1 MKVARNSSRLARP
14 ALALGV
20 ASGAACSGHT
30 NGHLATPAA
39 PWLGAAVPAV
49 VSRERLLTETG
60 EAVWKG
66 DLAKAEVA
74 LTALADRERGKPDTA
89 LDFWSEMLALLRCE
103 PLARVPRVSA
113 ADLPVRDPW
122 EQLRRL
128 VQIERVRLSR
138 ALPEPPK
145 TARAMAR
152 FDGPTNGSGASS
164 ALTPRATTEVTWP
177 IETEHWS
184 DEVAVP
190 VLVTRCPPASAATPA
205 PASKSQLSGQIAGE
219 ISAPAADAEISLVT
233 ATAGTLPPEHP
244 ATAPLLL
251 QAAVLE
257 MAHGR
262 AAPAV
267 AALARFDAAGGPRDN
282 VLALRE
288 RSDAI
293 FTDAL
298 AAITDPSVAPAIAV
312 ERSRAAFRLDLPP
325 AVRRSLA
332 LLLADRLVAA
342 KRPDDA
348 VAILGAP
355 PHGDDAVGRYIAFRQ
370 VEAHAHAGR
379 RAELF
384 AEAREALHRH
394 GRADVDADPARGA
407 IMDMA
412 LRTLEASPV
421 SPETMEMLEA
431 LGPPRER
438 LSRAQAFAEMALGAG
453 AHASAMATFAWLYD
467 NDTDA
472 ERRLQHLARESVAAA
487 RAGARAEFARTFLL
501 LAGQEEPAGRPAPA
515 KLKANAKAKGTTTA
529 STSGGSGDGGLIAS
543 AEAEGHR
550 SKVRAER
557 SVDWQRALLVVARDA
572 LPALVDN
579 DDQTDLA
586 TLVATLKRHL
596 DEAGRGP
603 VEEELTTL
611 YRAASAHLR
620 SGPRAYA
627 ETVGSARRPILLG
640 EILIGRS
647 YDVRAP
653 AIDLSS
659 ALEEAGPL
667 VFVPRR
673 GADPSPSLLRRWP
686 GSFRV
691 AWTGGGS

>member
-1 MKVARNSSRLARP
+1 MKVPRKISRLSTVG
-14 ALALGV
+14 LAAAF
-20 ASGAACSGHT
+20 ASGAACSGHA
-30 NGHLATPAA
+30 GEPLAAPAA
-39 PWLGAAVPAV
+39 LWVGAAIPAP

-60 EAVWKG
+60 EAVWHG

-74 LTALADRERGKPDTA
+74 LTALADRERGKPDSA

-103 PLARVPRVSA
+103 PLARVPHLSP
-113 ADLPVRDPW
+113 ADRPLRDPW
-122 EQLRRL
+122 DQLRRL

-138 ALPEPPK
+138 ALPELPQV
-145 TARAMAR
+145 ARPLPRPLAR
-152 FDGPTNGSGASS
+152 SAGRANGPGAS
-164 ALTPRATTEVTWP
+164 LEVTWP
-177 IETEHWS
+177 IEREHWN

-190 VLVTRCPPASAATPA
+190 ALVTRCPATSSGIPAAA
-205 PASKSQLSGQIAGE
+205 SLGQT
-219 ISAPAADAEISLVT
+219 SAPAAEAEIALVT
-233 ATAGTLPPEHP
+233 RTAGMLPLEHP
-244 ATAPLLL
+244 ATLPLLL

-267 AALARFDAAGGPRDN
+267 AALARFDAAGGARDD

-298 AAITDPSVAPAIAV
+298 AAIADPAVAPALAI
-312 ERSRAAFRLDLPP
+312 EKSRAAFRLDRPP
-325 AVRRSLA
+325 IVRRSLA

-348 VAILGAP
+348 AAILGAP
-355 PHGDDAVGRYIAFRQ
+355 PHGDDDVGRYIAFRQ
-370 VEAHAHAGR
+370 VEAHARAGR

-394 GRADVDADPARGA
+394 GRADVDADPALGA

-421 SPETMEMLEA
+421 SSETMEMLES

-438 LSRAQAFAEMALGAG
+438 LSRAQAFAELALGAG

-467 NDTDA
+467 NDTDP
-472 ERRLQHLARESVAAA
+472 ERRLQHLAHESVAAA

-501 LAGQEEPAGRPAPA
+501 LAGQEEPAGRPSAGKTKGSA
-515 KLKANAKAKGTTTA
+515 KPKGTTTTA
-529 STSGGSGDGGLIAS
+529 GEGGLIAS

-603 VEEELTTL
+603 VDEELTTL

-620 SGPRAYA
+620 SGARAYA

-653 AIDLSS
+653 AIDLTS
-659 ALEEAGPL
+659 ALEEVGPL
-667 VFVPRR
+667 VFVPRH
-673 GADPSPSLLRRWP
+673 GADPTPASLRRWP
-686 GSFRV
+686 GSFRI

>member
-1 MKVARNSSRLARP
+1 VKVPGGASNITRLA
-14 ALALGV
+14 LIVGV
-20 ASGAACSGHT
+20 ASGVACAGHAAPPAPWVG
-30 NGHLATPAA
+30 AEAPAA
-39 PWLGAAVPAV
+39 
-49 VSRERLLTETG
+49 VSRERLLSETG
-60 EAVWKG
+60 EAVWRG
-66 DLAKAEVA
+66 DLATAGVA
-74 LTALADRERGKPDTA
+74 LTALADRERGQPDTA

-103 PLARVPRVSA
+103 PLGHVPQVSPA
-113 ADLPVRDPW
+113 SLPLRDPW
-122 EQLRRL
+122 TQLRRL

-138 ALPEPPK
+138 ALPELPK
-145 TARAMAR
+145 TGRTMAR
-152 FDGPTNGSGASS
+152 DGGRSKGSGAS
-164 ALTPRATTEVTWP
+164 TEVTWP
-177 IETEHWS
+177 IETEHWN
-184 DEVAVP
+184 DEQAVP
-190 VLVTRCPPASAATPA
+190 VLVTRCPVGNAMPPAMT
-205 PASKSQLSGQIAGE
+205 
-219 ISAPAADAEISLVT
+219 SAPAADAEIALV
-233 ATAGTLPPEHP
+233 AGTAGLLPPQHP

-267 AALARFDAAGGPRDN
+267 ATLARFDAVGGARDN

-288 RSDAI
+288 RSEAV

-298 AAITDPSVAPAIAV
+298 AAVTDPAVAPASAM
-312 ERSRAAFRLDLPP
+312 EKARAAFRLDLPA

-342 KRPDDA
+342 KRPEDA
-348 VAILGAP
+348 VAILGPP
-355 PHGDDAVGRYIAFRQ
+355 PHGDDAIGRYIAFRQ
-370 VEAHAHAGR
+370 VEAHARAGR

-394 GRADVDADPARGA
+394 GRADVEADPALGA
-407 IMDMA
+407 MMDMA

-421 SPETMEMLEA
+421 SSETLEMLEA

-453 AHASAMATFAWLYD
+453 AYASAMATFGWLYD
-467 NDTDA
+467 NDTDS
-472 ERRLQHLARESVAAA
+472 ERRLQHLAHESVAAA

-501 LAGQEEPAGRPAPA
+501 LAGQEEPAGRPSPA
-515 KLKANAKAKGTTTA
+515 KANSNAKPNAKAKGTTATA
-529 STSGGSGDGGLIAS
+529 TSAAGDGGLIAS

-550 SKVRAER
+550 TKLRAER

-579 DDQTDLA
+579 DDQTDLS

-603 VEEELTTL
+603 VDEELTTL

-653 AIDLSS
+653 AIDLTS
-659 ALEEAGPL
+659 ALEETGPL

-673 GADPSPSLLRRWP
+673 GADPTPSMLRRWP

>member
-1 MKVARNSSRLARP
+1 VSAPRDISKGSLSTTSML
-14 ALALGV
+14 ALAVGF
-20 ASGAACSGHT
+20 ASVAACAGQAR
-30 NGHLATPAA
+30 GHLAGPPAPWVGAQVPAA
-39 PWLGAAVPAV
+39 
-49 VSRERLLTETG
+49 VSRERPLTQTG
-60 EAVWKG
+60 EAVWHG
-66 DLAKAEVA
+66 DLVTAEVA
-74 LTALADRERGKPDTA
+74 LTALADRERGQPDSA

-103 PLARVPRVSA
+103 PLARVPQVSPA
-113 ADLPVRDPW
+113 GLPLRDPW
-122 EQLRRL
+122 VQLRRL

-145 TARAMAR
+145 TGRMMAR
-152 FDGPTNGSGASS
+152 SDGRAKGSGASTE
-164 ALTPRATTEVTWP
+164 ATAQVTTEVTWP
-177 IETEHWS
+177 IESEHWN
-184 DEVAVP
+184 DEQAVP
-190 VLVTRCPPASAATPA
+190 VLVTRCPLPNPLTSPLPSPLT
-205 PASKSQLSGQIAGE
+205 
-219 ISAPAADAEISLVT
+219 SAPAAEAEIALV
-233 ATAGTLPPEHP
+233 AGTAGLLPPEHP

-257 MAHGR
+257 MARGQ

-267 AALARFDAAGGPRDN
+267 ATLARFDAVSGAHDN

-298 AAITDPSVAPAIAV
+298 AAVTDPAV
-312 ERSRAAFRLDLPP
+312 SSNLAMEKSRAAFRLDLP
-325 AVRRSLA
+325 ASVRRSLA

-355 PHGDDAVGRYIAFRQ
+355 PHGDDEVGRYIAFRQ
-370 VEAHAHAGR
+370 VEAHARAGR

-394 GRADVDADPARGA
+394 GRADVEADPALGA
-407 IMDMA
+407 VMDMV
-412 LRTLEASPV
+412 LRALEASPV
-421 SPETMEMLEA
+421 SSETIEMLEA

-467 NDTDA
+467 NDTDS
-472 ERRLQHLARESVAAA
+472 ERRLQHLAHESVAAA

-501 LAGQEEPAGRPAPA
+501 LAGQEEPAARPSP
-515 KLKANAKAKGTTTA
+515 AKAKGKANPNAKGKGTTT
-529 STSGGSGDGGLIAS
+529 TTTGDGALIAS

-550 SKVRAER
+550 TKLRAER

-579 DDQTDLA
+579 DDQTDLS

-603 VEEELTTL
+603 VDEELTTL

-647 YDVRAP
+647 YDVRPP
-653 AIDLSS
+653 AIDLTS
-659 ALEEAGPL
+659 ALEETGPL
-667 VFVPRR
+667 VFVPRH
-673 GADPSPSLLRRWP
+673 GADPTASSLRRWP

>member
-1 MKVARNSSRLARP
+1 MRTPCRLGL
-14 ALALGV
+14 LALL
-20 ASGAACSGHT
+20 ASGAGCAGHAQ
-30 NGHLATPAA
+30 GHLAAPPA
-39 PWLGAAVPAV
+39 PWVGALVPEAA
-49 VSRERLLTETG
+49 SRERLLDEVG
-60 EAVWKG
+60 EAVWRG
-66 DLAKAEVA
+66 DLVAAEVA
-74 LTALADRERGKPDTA
+74 LTALADRERGKPDSA

-103 PLARVPRVSA
+103 PLVRVPQIDRGA
-113 ADLPVRDPW
+113 PPLRDPW

-128 VQIERVRLSR
+128 VQIERVRLAR

-145 TARAMAR
+145 SARMMAR
-152 FDGPTNGSGASS
+152 SDERTNRSGAS
-164 ALTPRATTEVTWP
+164 AQVTNEVTWP
-177 IETEHWS
+177 VEREYWN

-190 VLVTRCPPASAATPA
+190 VLVTRCPLANPTSPATSMSVA
-205 PASKSQLSGQIAGE
+205 
-219 ISAPAADAEISLVT
+219 SAPAAEAEIALV
-233 ATAGTLPPEHP
+233 AGTAGMLPPEHP
-244 ATAPLLL
+244 ATPPLLL

-282 VLALRE
+282 ALALRE

-298 AAITDPSVAPAIAV
+298 AAIDDPAVAPAVAIEKA
-312 ERSRAAFRLDLPP
+312 RAAFRLELPP
-325 AVRRSLA
+325 PVRRSLA

-348 VAILGAP
+348 AAILGAP

-370 VEAHAHAGR
+370 VEAHARAGR

-394 GRADVDADPARGA
+394 GHADVDADPALGA

-438 LSRAQAFAEMALGAG
+438 LSRAEAFAGMALGAG

-467 NDTDA
+467 NDTDS

-487 RAGARAEFARTFLL
+487 RAGARAEFARTFQL
-501 LAGQEEPAGRPAPA
+501 LAGQEEPEPAARPSLA
-515 KLKANAKAKGTTTA
+515 KTKAKANGTTAATTTTA
-529 STSGGSGDGGLIAS
+529 RLQTEDGGLIAS
-543 AEAEGHR
+543 QEAEGHR
-550 SKVRAER
+550 SKLRAER

-603 VEEELTTL
+603 VDEELTTL
-611 YRAASAHLR
+611 YRAASAHLK

-647 YDVRAP
+647 YDVRRP
-653 AIDLSS
+653 AIDLRS
-659 ALEEAGPL
+659 ALEETGPL

-673 GADPSPSLLRRWP
+673 GADPAPETLRRWP
-686 GSFRV
+686 SSFRV
-691 AWTGGGS
+691 TWTGGGS

>member
-1 MKVARNSSRLARP
+1 MNVPRGSKIAMLGLAI
-14 ALALGV
+14 GF
-20 ASGAACSGHT
+20 ASGAGCAGQARGPLSAPPLLWVG
-30 NGHLATPAA
+30 AQVPAA
-39 PWLGAAVPAV
+39 

-60 EAVWKG
+60 EAVWRG
-66 DLAKAEVA
+66 DLATAEVA
-74 LTALADRERGKPDTA
+74 LTALADREHGQPDSA

-103 PLARVPRVSA
+103 PLARVPRVSPA
-113 ADLPVRDPW
+113 ALPLRDPW
-122 EQLRRL
+122 VQLRRL

-138 ALPEPPK
+138 ALPEMPK
-145 TARAMAR
+145 AGRMMAR
-152 FDGPTNGSGASS
+152 SDGQAKGPGA
-164 ALTPRATTEVTWP
+164 APPGATQTTTKVTTQGTTKVTTEVTWP
-177 IETEHWS
+177 IETEHWN
-184 DEVAVP
+184 DELPVP
-190 VLVTRCPPASAATPA
+190 VLVTRCPLDNPVSSPAT
-205 PASKSQLSGQIAGE
+205 
-219 ISAPAADAEISLVT
+219 SAPAAEAEISLV
-233 ATAGTLPPEHP
+233 AGTAGLLPPEHP

-267 AALARFDAAGGPRDN
+267 ATLARFDAVGGARDN

-288 RSDAI
+288 RSGAI

-298 AAITDPSVAPAIAV
+298 AAIADPGVAPAVAM
-312 ERSRAAFRLDLPP
+312 EKSRAAFRIDLP
-325 AVRRSLA
+325 ASVRRSLA

-342 KRPDDA
+342 KRPEDA
-348 VAILGAP
+348 AAILGAP
-355 PHGDDAVGRYIAFRQ
+355 PHGDDEIGRYIAFRQ
-370 VEAHAHAGR
+370 VEAHARAGR

-394 GRADVDADPARGA
+394 GRADVEADPALGA

-421 SPETMEMLEA
+421 SSETMEMLEA

-453 AHASAMATFAWLYD
+453 AHASAMATYAWLYD
-467 NDTDA
+467 NDTDS
-472 ERRLQHLARESVAAA
+472 ERRLQHLAHESVAAA
-487 RAGARAEFARTFLL
+487 RGGARAEFARTFLL
-501 LAGQEEPAGRPAPA
+501 LAGQEETAARPSPS
-515 KLKANAKAKGTTTA
+515 KVKVNAKAQAKGTTAT
-529 STSGGSGDGGLIAS
+529 TKTTPTGDGALIAS

-550 SKVRAER
+550 TKLRAER

-579 DDQTDLA
+579 DDQTDLS

-603 VEEELTTL
+603 VDEELTTL

-627 ETVGSARRPILLG
+627 ETVGSSRRPILLG

-647 YDVRAP
+647 YDVRP
-653 AIDLSS
+653 PVIDLTS
-659 ALEEAGPL
+659 ALEETGPL
-667 VFVPRR
+667 VFVPRH
-673 GADPSPSLLRRWP
+673 GADPTPSSLRRWP

>member
-1 MKVARNSSRLARP
+1 MSARRRVSSVSML
-14 ALALGV
+14 ALAVGF
-20 ASGAACSGHT
+20 ASGAACAGYPQ
-30 NGHLATPAA
+30 GHLAPPPASWVGAQVPAA
-39 PWLGAAVPAV
+39 
-49 VSRERLLTETG
+49 VSRERLLTQTG
-60 EAVWKG
+60 EAVWRG
-66 DLAKAEVA
+66 DLATAEVA
-74 LTALADRERGKPDTA
+74 LTALADRERGQPDSA

-103 PLARVPRVSA
+103 PLGRVPRVSPA
-113 ADLPVRDPW
+113 ALPLRDPW
-122 EQLRRL
+122 VQLRRL

-138 ALPEPPK
+138 ALPELPK
-145 TARAMAR
+145 AGRMMAR
-152 FDGPTNGSGASS
+152 FDGRANKPGASTEVKS
-164 ALTPRATTEVTWP
+164 EVKSDLKSEVTWP
-177 IETEHWS
+177 IEREHWS

-190 VLVTRCPPASAATPA
+190 VLVTRCPLANPVSSPMM
-205 PASKSQLSGQIAGE
+205 
-219 ISAPAADAEISLVT
+219 SAPAAEAEIALV
-233 ATAGTLPPEHP
+233 AGTAGLLPPEHP

-257 MAHGR
+257 MAQGR

-267 AALARFDAAGGPRDN
+267 ATLALFDAVGGPRDN

-288 RSDAI
+288 RSQAI

-298 AAITDPSVAPAIAV
+298 AAVTDPAVAPAAAM
-312 ERSRAAFRLDLPP
+312 EKSRAAFRLDLP
-325 AVRRSLA
+325 AEVRRALA

-355 PHGDDAVGRYIAFRQ
+355 PHGDDAIGRYIAFRQ
-370 VEAHAHAGR
+370 VEAHARAGR

-394 GRADVDADPARGA
+394 GRADVEADPALGA
-407 IMDMA
+407 VMDMA

-421 SPETMEMLEA
+421 SSETIEMLEA

-453 AHASAMATFAWLYD
+453 AHASAMATFGWLYD

-472 ERRLQHLARESVAAA
+472 ERRLQHLAHESVAAA

-501 LAGQEEPAGRPAPA
+501 LAGQEETAARPSPS
-515 KLKANAKAKGTTTA
+515 KVKVNAKAKGTTTA
-529 STSGGSGDGGLIAS
+529 AGATTTADGGGLIAS

-550 SKVRAER
+550 TKVRAER

-579 DDQTDLA
+579 DDQTDLG

-603 VEEELTTL
+603 VDEELTTL
-611 YRAASAHLR
+611 YRAASAHLK

-647 YDVRAP
+647 YDVRPP
-653 AIDLSS
+653 AIDLTS
-659 ALEEAGPL
+659 ALEETGPL

-673 GADPSPSLLRRWP
+673 GADPTSSSLRRWP

>member
-1 MKVARNSSRLARP
+1 MLAF
-14 ALALGV
+14 AIGL
-20 ASGAACSGHT
+20 ASGAACAGHASGR
-30 NGHLATPAA
+30 LAAPPAPWVGAQVPAA
-39 PWLGAAVPAV
+39 

-60 EAVWKG
+60 EAVWRG
-66 DLAKAEVA
+66 DLVTAEVA
-74 LTALADRERGKPDTA
+74 LTALADRERGQPDSA

-103 PLARVPRVSA
+103 PLARVPKVSPA
-113 ADLPVRDPW
+113 ALPLRDPW
-122 EQLRRL
+122 VQLRRL

-145 TARAMAR
+145 TGRAMTR
-152 FDGPTNGSGASS
+152 SDGQTKGPGAS
-164 ALTPRATTEVTWP
+164 TPGTTKVTTEVTTEVSWP
-177 IETEHWS
+177 IESEHWS
-184 DEVAVP
+184 DEQAVP
-190 VLVTRCPPASAATPA
+190 VLVTRCPLGNPMPSPMA
-205 PASKSQLSGQIAGE
+205 
-219 ISAPAADAEISLVT
+219 SAPAADAEIALV
-233 ATAGTLPPEHP
+233 AGTAGLLPPEHP

-267 AALARFDAAGGPRDN
+267 ATLARFDAVGGARDN

-298 AAITDPSVAPAIAV
+298 AAITDPAVAPNLAM
-312 ERSRAAFRLDLPP
+312 EKSRAAFRLDLPP
-325 AVRRSLA
+325 ALRRSLA

-342 KRPDDA
+342 KRPEDA
-348 VAILGAP
+348 VAILGPP
-355 PHGDDAVGRYIAFRQ
+355 PHGDDEIGRYIAFRQ
-370 VEAHAHAGR
+370 VEAHARAGR

-394 GRADVDADPARGA
+394 GHADVEADPALGA
-407 IMDMA
+407 MMDMA

-421 SPETMEMLEA
+421 SSETMEMLEA

-438 LSRAQAFAEMALGAG
+438 LARAQAFAEMALGAG
-453 AHASAMATFAWLYD
+453 AHASAMATYAWLYD
-467 NDTDA
+467 NDTDS
-472 ERRLQHLARESVAAA
+472 ERKLQHLAHESVAAA

-501 LAGQEEPAGRPAPA
+501 LAGQEETAARPSPS
-515 KLKANAKAKGTTTA
+515 KVKVNAKAKGTTTA
-529 STSGGSGDGGLIAS
+529 AKTGTAGDGGLIAS

-550 SKVRAER
+550 TKLRAER

-579 DDQTDLA
+579 DDQTDLG

-603 VEEELTTL
+603 VDEELTTL

-647 YDVRAP
+647 YDVRPP
-653 AIDLSS
+653 AIDLTS
-659 ALEEAGPL
+659 ALEETGPL
-667 VFVPRR
+667 VFVPRH
-673 GADPSPSLLRRWP
+673 GADPTLSSLRRWP

>member
-1 MKVARNSSRLARP
+1 MRTPCRIGL
-14 ALALGV
+14 LALL
-20 ASGAACSGHT
+20 ASGTGCAGQAKGP
-30 NGHLATPAA
+30 LAGPPAPWVGALVPAA
-39 PWLGAAVPAV
+39 A
-49 VSRERLLTETG
+49 SRERLLDEAG
-60 EAVWKG
+60 EGVWRG
-66 DLAKAEVA
+66 DLAAAEVA
-74 LTALADRERGKPDTA
+74 LTALADRERGKPDSA

-103 PLARVPRVSA
+103 PLGRVPQIGRGA
-113 ADLPVRDPW
+113 PPLRDPW

-138 ALPEPPK
+138 ARPEPPK
-145 TARAMAR
+145 AARMMAR
-152 FDGPTNGSGASS
+152 MTDRANGSGASTE
-164 ALTPRATTEVTWP
+164 ARAEVTWP
-177 IETEHWS
+177 IEREHWN

-190 VLVTRCPPASAATPA
+190 VLVTRCPLGNPVTSPPTSIAAA
-205 PASKSQLSGQIAGE
+205 
-219 ISAPAADAEISLVT
+219 SAPAAEAEIALV
-233 ATAGTLPPEHP
+233 AGTAGMLPPEHP
-244 ATAPLLL
+244 ATPPLLL
-251 QAAVLE
+251 QEAVLE

-267 AALARFDAAGGPRDN
+267 AALARFEAAGGARDN
-282 VLALRE
+282 ALALRE
-288 RSDAI
+288 RSNAI

-298 AAITDPSVAPAIAV
+298 AAIDDPAIAPAV
-312 ERSRAAFRLDLPP
+312 AMEKSRAAFRLELPP
-325 AVRRSLA
+325 TIRRSLA

-370 VEAHAHAGR
+370 VEAHARAGR

-394 GRADVDADPARGA
+394 GHADVDADPALGA

-438 LSRAQAFAEMALGAG
+438 LSRAEAFAGMALGAG
-453 AHASAMATFAWLYD
+453 AHASAMATFGWLYD
-467 NDTDA
+467 NDTDS

-501 LAGQEEPAGRPAPA
+501 LAGQEEPAGRPPLA
-515 KLKANAKAKGTTTA
+515 KTKAKAQGTKATA
-529 STSGGSGDGGLIAS
+529 TAEDGGLIAS
-543 AEAEGHR
+543 QEAEGHR
-550 SKVRAER
+550 SKLRAER

-603 VEEELTTL
+603 VDEELTTL
-611 YRAASAHLR
+611 YRAASAHLK

-647 YDVRAP
+647 YDVRRP
-653 AIDLSS
+653 AVDLTS
-659 ALEEAGPL
+659 ALEETGPL

-673 GADPSPSLLRRWP
+673 GADPTPASLRRWP

-691 AWTGGGS
+691 TWTGGGS